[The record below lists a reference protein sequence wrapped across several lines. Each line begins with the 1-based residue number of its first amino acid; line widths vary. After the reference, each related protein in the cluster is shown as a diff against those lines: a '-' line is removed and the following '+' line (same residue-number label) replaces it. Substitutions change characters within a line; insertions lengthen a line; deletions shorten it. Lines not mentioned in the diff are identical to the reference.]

1 MADAEQQLPQQQ
13 VPGEGQEEEVDQPLP
28 AIDEPFLQGV
38 LRSHLR
44 DDGLVVD
51 KVDVGPGSGPGDNYM
66 STVYS
71 AVVRGKTGRLE
82 AFEEQLVVKLWPA
95 DAKRRR
101 LFRCAQAFSREA
113 CGYGEV
119 VPRLGAAA
127 AALFPR
133 CLYASPAGVV
143 VLQDLRP
150 LGFRMADRRVGL
162 DLPHAELAI
171 RKLAQ
176 FHATTLVLKRDSPE
190 TAERLRRMLQP
201 DLTFATA
208 ARLLTSD
215 SVDNAVLMAVESLS
229 DERQWDEPLR
239 AAVAAVRPLRD
250 QLYDRLRR
258 LLADVDEATA
268 VVCHG
273 DSSANNMLFQ
283 YDDQLRPQDLRF
295 LDMQVLRYASAAT
308 DVMYLLFTTVQSAV
322 LSEHLQDLVGAYH
335 EQLQHE
341 AAGAADHITLDHL
354 HSEVQRH
361 ALWGLLMGFWLMPA
375 MMISPQNVPSME
387 GSESL
392 SKQRISE
399 WARKLGPDYR
409 VRIESIMRSYITL
422 LRSRPGAETA

>member
-28 AIDEPFLQGV
+28 AVDEPFLQGV

-215 SVDNAVLMAVESLS
+215 SVDNAFLMAVESLS

-239 AAVAAVRPLRD
+239 AAVAA
-250 QLYDRLRR
+250 
-258 LLADVDEATA
+258 ATA

-283 YDDQLRPQDLRF
+283 YDDQRRPQDLRF

-335 EQLQHE
+335 QQLQHE
-341 AAGAADHITLDHL
+341 AAGAADHITLDHM